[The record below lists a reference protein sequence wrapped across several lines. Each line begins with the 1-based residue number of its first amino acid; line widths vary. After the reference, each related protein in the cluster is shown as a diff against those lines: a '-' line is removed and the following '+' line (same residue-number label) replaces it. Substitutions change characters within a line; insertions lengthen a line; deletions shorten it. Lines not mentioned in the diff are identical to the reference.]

1 MRFLVGTLIAF
12 LQITCLLA
20 QEVQP
25 ADIPAQRMQ
34 TPPAIDGVVQADEW
48 QEALK
53 ITDFWFPVRQ
63 QKGEFPTTAY
73 LGYDSKFLYIAFE
86 CEDPEP
92 GKILAQ
98 ERKRNGA
105 VEKDDFVALL
115 VEPQNKR
122 LEPYWFQVTP
132 IGTQSESIPGGS
144 TENIK
149 WRGDWEAKG
158 HYTEKGWSAEMRI
171 PIAILRYPSG
181 QTKFGVALIRFIP
194 RRNEVYTFPNMG
206 AFFEETRQT
215 EWTGLQLPVQR
226 RPIVLL
232 PYSLY
237 DSQTGTDNEWYAGLD
252 VKYTSETG
260 LTSQLTM
267 KPDFRNVAAD
277 VARVDFSYTEK
288 VLQETRPFFQ
298 EGTGFFPP
306 RSVFY
311 SLRVRDLNAGFKSF
325 GTQGRWQYGIVGGEY
340 LDRSVERQ
348 FAVGRLQYQFAPR
361 SFVRALG
368 TLTRGGLTEDVWGT
382 ETSITRALP
391 DGELNFF
398 GGYYQDLTTTSGTHL
413 RLSIDRK
420 AAEQKLGWQVEYNDL
435 SPSYRPRLAF
445 VPERGYRGVI
455 GAINFF
461 DRPPAGSLLDWTVQL
476 QARSR
481 KRYGGAIL
489 DEGVQ
494 IGFIPRLKS
503 FQSFGIYL
511 SYLRRPP
518 NTDRT
523 VTLTSGWNFID
534 PYRAGNVN
542 IEFGTQNGGDSFYA
556 LFQQSLNPLPRFRL
570 QVMAD
575 SLRIRYPASMQ
586 LPDDRINQVILTFNY
601 DFSSERS
608 IGGRYIYRQEPGN
621 RAGETVNNFYLTYLQ
636 QVRRGVDLY
645 IIYGLPN
652 ANRSQ
657 NRLAVKLVTPIE
669 L

>member
-1 MRFLVGTLIAF
+1 MKYLIGILISFLLGTYSWT
-12 LQITCLLA
+12 QGM
-20 QEVQP
+20 QP
-25 ADIPAQRMQ
+25 ATIPAQRLG
-34 TPPAIDGVVQADEW
+34 TPPVIDGVVNPDEW
-48 QEALK
+48 KEALR

-63 QKGEFPTTAY
+63 QKGEFPTNASI
-73 LGYDSKFLYIAFE
+73 GYDSKYLYVAFE

-98 ERKRNGA
+98 EKKRNGA

-115 VEPQNKR
+115 VDPQNKR

-158 HYTEKGWSAEMRI
+158 HYTERGWSAEMRI
-171 PIAILRYPSG
+171 PIAILRYPPG
-181 QTKFGVALIRFIP
+181 QTKFGIALIRFIP

-206 AFFEETRQT
+206 SFFEETRQT

-232 PYSLY
+232 PYTLY
-237 DSQTGTDNEWYAGLD
+237 DSQTGTDHRWYSGLD
-252 VKYTSETG
+252 VKYTSEAG
-260 LTSQLTM
+260 LTSLLTV
-267 KPDFRNVAAD
+267 KPDFRNIAAD

-325 GTQGRWQYGIVGGEY
+325 GTQGRWQYGLVGGEY
-340 LDRSVERQ
+340 LDRSTERQ

-361 SFVRALG
+361 SFVRAIG

-391 DGELNFF
+391 DGELSFF
-398 GGYYQDLTTTSGTHL
+398 SGYYQDLTTTSGNHL
-413 RLSIDRK
+413 RLNIDRK
-420 AAEQKLGWQVEYNDL
+420 SSERKLGWQVEYNDISL
-435 SPSYRPRLAF
+435 NYRPRLAF
-445 VPERGYRGVI
+445 VPERGYRGVTS
-455 GAINFF
+455 ALNYF
-461 DRPPAGSLLDWTVQL
+461 DRPQTGPLLDWTLQL

-481 KRYGGAIL
+481 RRYGGVRL

-494 IGFIPRLKS
+494 IGYILRLKS
-503 FQSFGIYL
+503 FQSFGFYFD
-511 SYLRRPP
+511 YLRRPP
-518 NTDRT
+518 NVDRII
-523 VTLTSGWNFID
+523 TLTAGWNFID
-534 PYRAGNVN
+534 PYRAGNIN
-542 IEFGTQNGGDSFYA
+542 IEFGRQNGGDSFYA
-556 LFQQSLNPLPRFRL
+556 LFQQSLNPLPRFRIL
-570 QVMAD
+570 MMAD
-575 SLRIRYPASMQ
+575 SQRIRYPASTQ
-586 LPDDRINQVILTFNY
+586 LPDDRIDQAIITFNY
-601 DFSSERS
+601 ELSPERS
-608 IGGRYIYRQEPGN
+608 IGGRYIYRHEPGN
-621 RAGETVNNFYLTYLQ
+621 RAGETVNNLYFTYLQ
-636 QVRRGVDLY
+636 QVRKGVDLY